1 MNEDHQMEAPQCEG
15 KLSFLDNVATVELPQ
30 TPEGWSVVP
39 SVFRSYQPFQVFFD
53 SVLLVLI
60 RFEMYKNYIIS
71 NGIIGSQ
78 PSIDFVKYHLYR
90 NSGK

>member
-1 MNEDHQMEAPQCEG
+1 MEVPQYEG
-15 KLSFLDNVATVELPQ
+15 KLSFLFKVATIKVPLA
-30 TPEGWSVVP
+30 PEGWIVVP
-39 SVFRSYQPFQVFFD
+39 SRQPFQVFFD
-53 SVLLVLI
+53 SVFLILI